1 MHVEKSPLK
10 INEKQTYFNEKH
22 KKNNNPEKTAD
33 LTVQPGEPYSDL
45 NKIFI
50 LFKWRYRPFSFYN
63 NSKPTQFPKFG
74 QREGYFLMSGYC
86 SLILFGQ
93 P

>member
-50 LFKWRYRPFSFYN
+50 LFKW
-63 NSKPTQFPKFG
+63 
-74 QREGYFLMSGYC
+74 
-86 SLILFGQ
+86 
-93 P
+93 

>member
-50 LFKWRYRPFSFYN
+50 LFKSDIVPSAAMECWHGSIPW
-63 NSKPTQFPKFG
+63 
-74 QREGYFLMSGYC
+74 
-86 SLILFGQ
+86 IV
-93 P
+93 